1 MQSTPEKCGEI
12 GKTEEKDLP
21 VETDCAAFQTP
32 AISFLSRGLGLIF
45 TAQTVF
51 WISNIKGKHV
61 LLDSIPNLSVGK
73 I

>member
-1 MQSTPEKCGEI
+1 M
-12 GKTEEKDLP
+12 GKTEEKELL
-21 VETDCAAFQTP
+21 VETDCGAFQATV
-32 AISFLSRGLGLIF
+32 ISFLCLGLGLIF